1 MKQPSPRQRDALALV
16 ADGKFY
22 PDLVKEDDG
31 WHARWRALGADNEWV
46 DEYVRGPSVTVLS
59 EDAEDQRYETLHDA
73 WAMALRSRTGLV
85 RWDDAE
91 CAAFAAE
98 LAEWHGGGSED
109 VEARRALC
117 FSFHAANDSGDEAF
131 TLSCPRPKG
140 RTQYRALG
148 QAVSVWGALRGLRS
162 AGKDGRDACPQA
174 SAGVSEVSAPCGG
187 LRPMGKQTRRAKR
200 APSRPCLVARLSK
213 AEAEDFIRRGARE
226 LADAG
231 YSVSGVDLAATVAA
245 AAEIDGGAADVSRDD
260 EKRSVRLKIKVA
272 GEEVSAEEIRF
283 LLEQNSTLVFFRDR
297 WIEVDRGI
305 LREALRALEK
315 SEKTKANPLSFA
327 LGIGAIGRMEVEEV
341 LADGGILGL
350 LNRLRQSHDG
360 AANVTRGGVT
370 VEISGFE
377 GTLRDYQSRG
387 VDWISFLTDN
397 GFGALLADDMG
408 LGKTIQ
414 TIAWILRGQGSGVRG
429 QGSGVSSWSSELE
442 LESGGESLVGVRGQ
456 VGRVLVVAPLTLL
469 SNWRHEFAKFAP
481 SLRVYVHQGD
491 MRHVGSGFKKAAA
504 EADVVVTSY
513 ALIVRDHR
521 EFAEV
526 EWDGIVLDE
535 AQAIKNPDTHAARAI
550 RALGVRR
557 RLALTGTPIENG
569 VADIWSL
576 EEFLNPGLLGDRKSF
591 ADRFVKPLATDPC
604 SAQGKKLRRALEPFV
619 LRRLKSDPA
628 VAGELGEKREIRE
641 YCALAPAER
650 AEYERALA
658 DYRAGERRQGDIFAL
673 LTRLKL
679 ACDGFDGE
687 AVSGGKVDRLVEL
700 VETIFENGESVLIF
714 SQYAKVGE
722 ALRKL
727 LEGRFAQP
735 VAFLHGGLSAAQ
747 REEQIALFDGTAG
760 PAAFVLSLRAGG
772 FGLNLTKATHVI
784 HFDRWWNP
792 AVEGQATDRAHRIGQ
807 EKTVFVHVFV
817 TEGTV
822 EERVEE
828 ILERKES
835 LAGLLKDGEKLWN
848 AIGLA
853 DA

>member
-1 MKQPSPRQRDALALV
+1 MKLPSPRQREALLLV

-98 LAEWHGGGSED
+98 LAEWHGGGRED

-117 FSFHAANDSGDEAF
+117 FSFNAANDPGEGAF
-131 TLSCPRPKG
+131 SLSCPRPKG
-140 RTQYRALG
+140 RAQYRALG

-162 AGKDGRDACPQA
+162 AGA
-174 SAGVSEVSAPCGG
+174 SLE
-187 LRPMGKQTRRAKR
+187 
-200 APSRPCLVARLSK
+200 ARLSK
-213 AEAEDFIRRGARE
+213 GEAEDFIRRGARE

-231 YSVSGVDLAATVAA
+231 YSVAGVDLAAAVAA
-245 AAEIDGGAADVSRDD
+245 AAEIDGSAADVTRGD
-260 EKRSVRLKIKVA
+260 KKGVRLKIKVA

-315 SEKTKANPLSFA
+315 ADKTKANPLSFA
-327 LGIGAIGRMEVEEV
+327 LGIGAVGRMEVGEV

-360 AANVTRGGVT
+360 AANVTRGGVAA
-370 VEISGFE
+370 EIPGFE
-377 GTLRDYQSRG
+377 GSLRDYQARG
-387 VDWISFLTDN
+387 VEWISFLTDN

-414 TIAWILRGQGSGVRG
+414 TIAWILRALAAKATGAAQP
-429 QGSGVSSWSSELE
+429 
-442 LESGGESLVGVRGQ
+442 
-456 VGRVLVVAPLTLL
+456 VLVVAPLTLL

-504 EADVVVTSY
+504 DADVVVTSY

-526 EWDGIVLDE
+526 EWGGIVIDE

-557 RLALTGTPIENG
+557 RLALTGTPIENS

-591 ADRFVKPLATDPC
+591 ADRFVKPLATDPS

-628 VAGELGEKREIRE
+628 VAGELGEKREVRE

-650 AEYERALA
+650 AEYESALA

-687 AVSGGKVDRLVEL
+687 TVSGGKADRLVEL

-722 ALRKL
+722 ALKKM
-727 LEGRFAQP
+727 LERRFAQP
-735 VAFLHGGLSAAQ
+735 IAFLHGGLSAAQ
-747 REEQIALFDGTAG
+747 REEQIALFGGTAG

-784 HFDRWWNP
+784 HYDRWWNP

-828 ILERKES
+828 ILDRKES
-835 LAGLLKDGEKLWN
+835 LAGLLKDGEKLWS

>member
-1 MKQPSPRQRDALALV
+1 MKQPSPRQRDALVLV

-117 FSFHAANDSGDEAF
+117 FSFHAASDSGENAF

-140 RTQYRALG
+140 RAQYRALG
-148 QAVSVWGALRGLRS
+148 QAVCVWGALRGLRS
-162 AGKDGRDACPQA
+162 AGDGRDACPHA
-174 SAGVSEVSAPCGG
+174 SAGVSER
-187 LRPMGKQTRRAKR
+187 RPYQ
-200 APSRPCLVARLSK
+200 LVARLSK
-213 AEAEDFIRRGARE
+213 GEAEDFIRRGARE

-245 AAEIDGGAADVSRDD
+245 VAEIDGDAADVSRDD
-260 EKRSVRLKIKVA
+260 EKKSVRLKIKVA

-315 SEKTKANPLSFA
+315 SEKTKSNPLSFA
-327 LGIGAIGRMEVEEV
+327 LGIGAVGRMEVEEV

-360 AANVTRGGVT
+360 AANVTRGGVA
-370 VEISGFE
+370 VEIPGFE

-414 TIAWILRGQGSGVRG
+414 TIAWMLGERIPRAKRVAEGDALAGVGTGNGERGPF
-429 QGSGVSSWSSELE
+429 
-442 LESGGESLVGVRGQ
+442 
-456 VGRVLVVAPLTLL
+456 LVVAPLTLL

-687 AVSGGKVDRLVEL
+687 AVAGGKVDRLVEL

-722 ALRKL
+722 ALKKM
-727 LEGRFAQP
+727 LERRFSQP
-735 VAFLHGGLSAAQ
+735 IAFLHGGLSAAQ

-848 AIGLA
+848 AIGLDNA
-853 DA
+853 

>member
-1 MKQPSPRQRDALALV
+1 MKQPSPRQREALVLV

-117 FSFHAANDSGDEAF
+117 FGFHAASDSSENAF

-140 RTQYRALG
+140 RAQYRALG

-162 AGKDGRDACPQA
+162 AGA
-174 SAGVSEVSAPCGG
+174 SLE
-187 LRPMGKQTRRAKR
+187 
-200 APSRPCLVARLSK
+200 ARLSK
-213 AEAEDFIRRGARE
+213 GEAEDFIRRGARE

-245 AAEIDGGAADVSRDD
+245 VAEIDGDAADAPRDD
-260 EKRSVRLKIKVA
+260 EKKSVRLKIKVA

-315 SEKTKANPLSFA
+315 SEKTKSNPLSFA
-327 LGIGAIGRMEVEEV
+327 LGIGAVGRMEVEEV

-360 AANVTRGGVT
+360 AANVTRGGVAT
-370 VEISGFE
+370 EIPGFE
-377 GTLRDYQSRG
+377 GALRDYQSSG

-414 TIAWILRGQGSGVRG
+414 TIAWMLGERIPRAKRVAEGDALAGVGTGNGERGPF
-429 QGSGVSSWSSELE
+429 
-442 LESGGESLVGVRGQ
+442 
-456 VGRVLVVAPLTLL
+456 LVVAPLTLL

-504 EADVVVTSY
+504 ESDVVVTSY

-604 SAQGKKLRRALEPFV
+604 STQGKKLRRALEPFV

-687 AVSGGKVDRLVEL
+687 AVAGGKVDRLVEL
-700 VETIFENGESVLIF
+700 VEAIFENGESVLIF

-722 ALRKL
+722 ALKKM
-727 LEGRFAQP
+727 LERRFAQP
-735 VAFLHGGLSAAQ
+735 IAFLHGGLSAAQ

-848 AIGLA
+848 AIGLDNA
-853 DA
+853 

>member
-117 FSFHAANDSGDEAF
+117 FSFHAASDSGDEAF
-131 TLSCPRPKG
+131 SLSCPRPKG
-140 RTQYRALG
+140 RAQYRALG

-162 AGKDGRDACPQA
+162 DGA
-174 SAGVSEVSAPCGG
+174 SLE
-187 LRPMGKQTRRAKR
+187 
-200 APSRPCLVARLSK
+200 ARLSK
-213 AEAEDFIRRGARE
+213 GEAEDFIRRGARE

-231 YSVSGVDLAATVAA
+231 YSVSGVDLAAAVAV
-245 AAEIDGGAADVSRDD
+245 AAEIDGSAADVTRGD
-260 EKRSVRLKIKVA
+260 KKGVRLKIKVA

-327 LGIGAIGRMEVEEV
+327 LGIGAVGRMEVEEV

-360 AANVTRGGVT
+360 AANATRGGVAAD
-370 VEISGFE
+370 IPGFE
-377 GTLRDYQSRG
+377 GSLRDYQARG
-387 VDWISFLTDN
+387 VEWISFLTDN

-414 TIAWILRGQGSGVRG
+414 TIAWILRAFAAKATGAAQP
-429 QGSGVSSWSSELE
+429 
-442 LESGGESLVGVRGQ
+442 
-456 VGRVLVVAPLTLL
+456 VLVVAPLTLL

-481 SLRVYVHQGD
+481 YLRVYVHQGD
-491 MRHVGSGFKKAAA
+491 MRHVGSGFKKAAV

-513 ALIVRDHR
+513 ALIVRDHH

-569 VADIWSL
+569 VEDIWSL

-628 VAGELGEKREIRE
+628 VAGELGEKREVRE

-650 AEYERALA
+650 AEYEGALA
-658 DYRAGERRQGDIFAL
+658 DYRAGARRQGDIFAL

-687 AVSGGKVDRLVEL
+687 TVSGGKADRLVEL
-700 VETIFENGESVLIF
+700 VETIFENGESVLVF
-714 SQYAKVGE
+714 TQYAKVGE

-747 REEQIALFDGTAG
+747 REEQIALFGGTAG

-784 HFDRWWNP
+784 HYDRWWNP

-828 ILERKES
+828 ILDRKES
-835 LAGLLKDGEKLWN
+835 LAGLLKDGEKLWS

>member
-1 MKQPSPRQRDALALV
+1 MKQPSPRQREALVLV

-117 FSFHAANDSGDEAF
+117 FSFHAASDSGEGAF
-131 TLSCPRPKG
+131 SLSCPLPKG
-140 RTQYRALG
+140 RAQYRALG
-148 QAVSVWGALRGLRS
+148 QAVCVWGALRGLRS

-174 SAGVSEVSAPCGG
+174 SAGVSE
-187 LRPMGKQTRRAKR
+187 
-200 APSRPCLVARLSK
+200 SRPYLVARLSK

-226 LADAG
+226 LKGAG
-231 YSVSGVDLAATVAA
+231 YSVEGVDLTVSVAA
-245 AAEIDGGAADVSRDD
+245 AAEIEDGAADAPREV
-260 EKRSVRLKIKVA
+260 VRLKIKVD
-272 GEEVSAEEIRF
+272 GEEVGAEEIRF
-283 LLEQNSTLVFFRDR
+283 LLEQNSTLVFFRNR

-315 SEKTKANPLSFA
+315 AGKVKSSPLAFA
-327 LGIGAIGRMEVEEV
+327 LGIGAVGRMEIEDVQT
-341 LADGGILGL
+341 AGGVGALV
-350 LNRLRQSHDG
+350 NRLRQARVAAADASREGG
-360 AANVTRGGVT
+360 ASA
-370 VEISGFE
+370 IPGFA
-377 GTLRDYQSRG
+377 GSLRDYQARG
-387 VDWISFLTDN
+387 VEWMTFLADN

-414 TIAWILRGQGSGVRG
+414 TIAWILRSFAVQAPVRDAHAG
-429 QGSGVSSWSSELE
+429 TSAEGAQAPSTIPP
-442 LESGGESLVGVRGQ
+442 
-456 VGRVLVVAPLTLL
+456 VLVVAPLTLL

-491 MRHVGSGFKKAAA
+491 MRHVGSGFKRAAS

-513 ALIVRDHR
+513 ALVVRDHG

-526 EWDGIVLDE
+526 EWSGVVLDE
-535 AQAIKNPDTHAARAI
+535 AQAIKNPDTHAARAL
-550 RALGVRR
+550 RALGAPRR
-557 RLALTGTPIENG
+557 IALTGTPIENS
-569 VADIWSL
+569 VADVWSL

-591 ADRFVKPLATDPC
+591 EDRFVKPLALDPR
-604 SAQGKKLRRALEPFV
+604 SVQGKKLRRALEPFV

-687 AVSGGKVDRLVEL
+687 TVSGGKADRLVEL

-722 ALRKL
+722 ALKKV
-727 LEGRFAQP
+727 LERRFTQP
-735 VAFLHGGLSAAQ
+735 IAFLHGGLTAAQ

-835 LAGLLKDGEKLWN
+835 LAGLLKDGEQFWRTV
-848 AIGLA
+848 GLA

>member
-1 MKQPSPRQRDALALV
+1 MKLPSPRQREALLLV

-22 PDLVKEDDG
+22 PDFVKEDDG

-85 RWDDAE
+85 CWDDAE

-98 LAEWHGGGSED
+98 LAEWHGGGRED

-117 FSFHAANDSGDEAF
+117 FSFNAANDPGEGAF
-131 TLSCPRPKG
+131 ALSCPRPKG
-140 RTQYRALG
+140 RAQYRALG

-162 AGKDGRDACPQA
+162 AGA
-174 SAGVSEVSAPCGG
+174 SLE
-187 LRPMGKQTRRAKR
+187 
-200 APSRPCLVARLSK
+200 ARLSK

-231 YSVSGVDLAATVAA
+231 YSVAGVDLAAAVAA
-245 AAEIDGGAADVSRDD
+245 AAEIDGSAADVTRGD
-260 EKRSVRLKIKVA
+260 KKGVRLKIKVA

-315 SEKTKANPLSFA
+315 ADKTKANPLSFA
-327 LGIGAIGRMEVEEV
+327 LGIGAVGRMEVGEV

-360 AANVTRGGVT
+360 AANVTRGGVAA
-370 VEISGFE
+370 EIPGFE
-377 GTLRDYQSRG
+377 GSLRDYQARG
-387 VDWISFLTDN
+387 VEWISFLTDN

-414 TIAWILRGQGSGVRG
+414 TIAWILRALAAKATGAAQP
-429 QGSGVSSWSSELE
+429 
-442 LESGGESLVGVRGQ
+442 
-456 VGRVLVVAPLTLL
+456 VLVVAPLTLL

-526 EWDGIVLDE
+526 EWGGIVIDE

-557 RLALTGTPIENG
+557 RLALTGTPIENS

-591 ADRFVKPLATDPC
+591 ADRFVKPLATDPS

-628 VAGELGEKREIRE
+628 VAGELGEKREVRE

-650 AEYERALA
+650 AEYEGALA

-687 AVSGGKVDRLVEL
+687 TVSGGKADRLVEL
-700 VETIFENGESVLIF
+700 VETIFENGESVLVF
-714 SQYAKVGE
+714 TQYAKVGE

-727 LEGRFAQP
+727 LERRFAQP
-735 VAFLHGGLSAAQ
+735 IAFLHGGLSAAQ
-747 REEQIALFDGTAG
+747 REEQIALFGGTAG

-784 HFDRWWNP
+784 HYDRWWNP

-828 ILERKES
+828 ILDRKES
-835 LAGLLKDGEKLWN
+835 LAGLLKDGEKLWS

>member
-91 CAAFAAE
+91 CAAFAVE
-98 LAEWHGGGSED
+98 LAEWHGGGRED

-117 FSFHAANDSGDEAF
+117 FSFNAANDSGEGAF
-131 TLSCPRPKG
+131 ALSCPRPKG
-140 RTQYRALG
+140 RAQYRALG
-148 QAVSVWGALRGLRS
+148 QAVCVWGALRGLRS
-162 AGKDGRDACPQA
+162 DGGKI
-174 SAGVSEVSAPCGG
+174 
-187 LRPMGKQTRRAKR
+187 
-200 APSRPCLVARLSK
+200 VARLSK
-213 AEAEDFIRRGARE
+213 GEAEDFVRRGARE

-231 YSVSGVDLAATVAA
+231 YSVAGVDLAATVAA
-245 AAEIDGGAADVSRDD
+245 AAEIDGSAADVTRGDD
-260 EKRSVRLKIKVA
+260 KKSVRLKIKVA

-315 SEKTKANPLSFA
+315 AGKTKANPLSFA
-327 LGIGAIGRMEVEEV
+327 LGIGAVGRMEVGEV
-341 LADGGILGL
+341 LAGGGILGL

-360 AANVTRGGVT
+360 AANVTRGGVAA
-370 VEISGFE
+370 EIPGFK
-377 GTLRDYQSRG
+377 GSLRDYQARG
-387 VDWISFLTDN
+387 VEWISFLTDN

-414 TIAWILRGQGSGVRG
+414 TIAWILRAFAAKAAGAAQP
-429 QGSGVSSWSSELE
+429 
-442 LESGGESLVGVRGQ
+442 
-456 VGRVLVVAPLTLL
+456 VLVVAPLTLL

-513 ALIVRDHR
+513 ALIVRDHH

-526 EWDGIVLDE
+526 EWGGIVIDE

-557 RLALTGTPIENG
+557 RLALTGTPIENS

-591 ADRFVKPLATDPC
+591 ADRFVKPLATDPS
-604 SAQGKKLRRALEPFV
+604 SAQGKKLRRALETFV

-628 VAGELGEKREIRE
+628 VAGELGEKREVRE

-650 AEYERALA
+650 AEYEGALA

-687 AVSGGKVDRLVEL
+687 TVSGGKVDRLVEL

-722 ALRKL
+722 ALKKM
-727 LEGRFAQP
+727 LERRFAQP
-735 VAFLHGGLSAAQ
+735 IAFLHGGLTAAQ

>member
-31 WHARWRALGADNEWV
+31 WHARWRALGADNERV

-59 EDAEDQRYETLHDA
+59 EDAEDQRHETLHDA

-117 FSFHAANDSGDEAF
+117 FSFHAASDSSENAF
-131 TLSCPRPKG
+131 TLSCPPPKG
-140 RTQYRALG
+140 RAQYRALG
-148 QAVSVWGALRGLRS
+148 QAVCVWGGLRGLRS
-162 AGKDGRDACPQA
+162 DGA
-174 SAGVSEVSAPCGG
+174 SLSA
-187 LRPMGKQTRRAKR
+187 T
-200 APSRPCLVARLSK
+200 LSK
-213 AEAEDFIRRGARE
+213 GEAEDFIRRGARE

-231 YSVSGVDLAATVAA
+231 YSVSGVDFTATVAA

-260 EKRSVRLKIKVA
+260 EKKSVRLKIKVA

-315 SEKTKANPLSFA
+315 SEKTKSNPLSFA
-327 LGIGAIGRMEVEEV
+327 LGIGAVGRMEVEEV

-360 AANVTRGGVT
+360 AANVTRGGAA
-370 VEISGFE
+370 VEIPGFD
-377 GTLRDYQSRG
+377 GTLRDYQLRG
-387 VDWISFLTDN
+387 VEWISFLTGN

-414 TIAWILRGQGSGVRG
+414 TIAWILRGKGSGVRS
-429 QGSGVSSWSSELE
+429 QGSV
-442 LESGGESLVGVRGQ
+442 VRGQ
-456 VGRVLVVAPLTLL
+456 VGRALVVAPLTLL

-722 ALRKL
+722 ALKKM
-727 LEGRFAQP
+727 LERRFAQP
-735 VAFLHGGLSAAQ
+735 IAFLHGGLSAAQ

-848 AIGLA
+848 AIGLDNA
-853 DA
+853 

>member
-1 MKQPSPRQRDALALV
+1 MKQPSPRQREALVLV

-98 LAEWHGGGSED
+98 LAEWHGGGMED

-117 FSFHAANDSGDEAF
+117 FSFNAANDPGEGAF
-131 TLSCPRPKG
+131 SLSCPRPKG
-140 RTQYRALG
+140 RAQYRALG

-162 AGKDGRDACPQA
+162 AGA
-174 SAGVSEVSAPCGG
+174 SLE
-187 LRPMGKQTRRAKR
+187 
-200 APSRPCLVARLSK
+200 ARLSK
-213 AEAEDFIRRGARE
+213 GEAEDFIRRGARE

-231 YSVSGVDLAATVAA
+231 YSVSGVDLAAAVAA
-245 AAEIDGGAADVSRDD
+245 AAEIDGSAADVTRGD
-260 EKRSVRLKIKVA
+260 KKGVRLKIKVA

-315 SEKTKANPLSFA
+315 ADKTKANPLSFA
-327 LGIGAIGRMEVEEV
+327 LGIGAVGRMEVGEV

-360 AANVTRGGVT
+360 AANVTRGGVAA
-370 VEISGFE
+370 EIPGFE
-377 GTLRDYQSRG
+377 GSLRDYQARG
-387 VDWISFLTDN
+387 VEWISFLTDN

-414 TIAWILRGQGSGVRG
+414 TIAWILRALAAKATGAAQP
-429 QGSGVSSWSSELE
+429 
-442 LESGGESLVGVRGQ
+442 
-456 VGRVLVVAPLTLL
+456 VLVVAPLTLL

-526 EWDGIVLDE
+526 EWGGIVIDE

-557 RLALTGTPIENG
+557 RLALTGTPIENS

-658 DYRAGERRQGDIFAL
+658 DYRVGERRQGDIFAL

-687 AVSGGKVDRLVEL
+687 SVAGGKADRLIEL
-700 VETIFENGESVLIF
+700 VETIFENGESVLVF
-714 SQYAKVGE
+714 TQYAKVGE

-784 HFDRWWNP
+784 HYDRWWNP

-848 AIGLA
+848 AIGLDNA
-853 DA
+853 

>member
-117 FSFHAANDSGDEAF
+117 FSFHAASDSGENAF

-140 RTQYRALG
+140 RAQYRALG
-148 QAVSVWGALRGLRS
+148 QAVCVWGGLRGLRS
-162 AGKDGRDACPQA
+162 DGA
-174 SAGVSEVSAPCGG
+174 SLSA
-187 LRPMGKQTRRAKR
+187 A
-200 APSRPCLVARLSK
+200 LSK
-213 AEAEDFIRRGARE
+213 GEAEDFIRRGARE

-245 AAEIDGGAADVSRDD
+245 VAEIDGDAADVSRDD
-260 EKRSVRLKIKVA
+260 EEKSVRLKIKVA

-315 SEKTKANPLSFA
+315 SEKTKSNPLSFA
-327 LGIGAIGRMEVEEV
+327 LGIGAVGRMEVEEV

-360 AANVTRGGVT
+360 AANVTRGGAA
-370 VEISGFE
+370 VEIPGFE

-414 TIAWILRGQGSGVRG
+414 TIAWILRALAAKATGAAQP
-429 QGSGVSSWSSELE
+429 
-442 LESGGESLVGVRGQ
+442 
-456 VGRVLVVAPLTLL
+456 VLVVAPLTLL

-628 VAGELGEKREIRE
+628 VAGGLGEKREIRE

-687 AVSGGKVDRLVEL
+687 AVAGGKVDRLVEL

-722 ALRKL
+722 ALKKM
-727 LEGRFAQP
+727 LERCFTQP
-735 VAFLHGGLSAAQ
+735 IAFLHGGLTAAQ

-772 FGLNLTKATHVI
+772 LGLNLTKATHVI

-828 ILERKES
+828 ILDRKES

>member
-1 MKQPSPRQRDALALV
+1 MKQPSPRQREALLLV

-22 PDLVKEDDG
+22 PDFVKEDDG

-98 LAEWHGGGSED
+98 LAEWHGGGRED

-117 FSFHAANDSGDEAF
+117 FSFNAANDPGEGAF
-131 TLSCPRPKG
+131 ALSCPRPKG
-140 RTQYRALG
+140 RAQYRALG

-162 AGKDGRDACPQA
+162 AGA
-174 SAGVSEVSAPCGG
+174 SLE
-187 LRPMGKQTRRAKR
+187 
-200 APSRPCLVARLSK
+200 ARLSK
-213 AEAEDFIRRGARE
+213 AEAEDFVRRGARE

-231 YSVSGVDLAATVAA
+231 YSVSGVDLAAAVAA
-245 AAEIDGGAADVSRDD
+245 AAEIDGSAADVTRGD
-260 EKRSVRLKIKVA
+260 KKGVRLKIKVA

-315 SEKTKANPLSFA
+315 ADKTNANPLSFA
-327 LGIGAIGRMEVEEV
+327 LGIGAVGRMEVGEV

-360 AANVTRGGVT
+360 AANATRGGVAA
-370 VEISGFE
+370 EIPGFE
-377 GTLRDYQSRG
+377 GSLRDYQVRG
-387 VDWISFLTDN
+387 VEWISFLTDN

-414 TIAWILRGQGSGVRG
+414 TIAWILRALAAKAAGAAQP
-429 QGSGVSSWSSELE
+429 
-442 LESGGESLVGVRGQ
+442 
-456 VGRVLVVAPLTLL
+456 VLVVAPLTLL

-526 EWDGIVLDE
+526 EWGGIVIDE

-557 RLALTGTPIENG
+557 RLALTGTPIENS

-591 ADRFVKPLATDPC
+591 ADRFVKPLATDPS

-628 VAGELGEKREIRE
+628 VAGELGEKREVRE

-650 AEYERALA
+650 AEYEGALA

-687 AVSGGKVDRLVEL
+687 TVSGGKADRLVEL
-700 VETIFENGESVLIF
+700 VETIFENGESVLVF
-714 SQYAKVGE
+714 TQYAKVGE

-735 VAFLHGGLSAAQ
+735 IAFLHGGLSAAQ
-747 REEQIALFDGTAG
+747 REEQIALFGGTAG

-784 HFDRWWNP
+784 HYDRWWNP

-828 ILERKES
+828 ILDRKES

>member
-1 MKQPSPRQRDALALV
+1 MKQPSPRQREALVLV

-98 LAEWHGGGSED
+98 LAEWHGGGRED

-117 FSFHAANDSGDEAF
+117 FSFNAANDPGEGAF
-131 TLSCPRPKG
+131 SLSCPRPKG
-140 RTQYRALG
+140 RAQYRALG

-162 AGKDGRDACPQA
+162 AGA
-174 SAGVSEVSAPCGG
+174 SLE
-187 LRPMGKQTRRAKR
+187 
-200 APSRPCLVARLSK
+200 ARLSK
-213 AEAEDFIRRGARE
+213 GEAEDFIRRGARE

-231 YSVSGVDLAATVAA
+231 YSVAGVDLAAAVAA
-245 AAEIDGGAADVSRDD
+245 AAEIDGSAADVTRGD
-260 EKRSVRLKIKVA
+260 KKGVRLKIKVA

-315 SEKTKANPLSFA
+315 ADKTKANPLSFA
-327 LGIGAIGRMEVEEV
+327 LGIGAVGRMEVGEV

-350 LNRLRQSHDG
+350 LNRLHQAHDG
-360 AANVTRGGVT
+360 AANATRGGVAA
-370 VEISGFE
+370 EIPGFE
-377 GTLRDYQSRG
+377 GALRDYQARG
-387 VDWISFLTDN
+387 VEWISFLTDN

-414 TIAWILRGQGSGVRG
+414 TIAWILRALAAKATGAAQP
-429 QGSGVSSWSSELE
+429 
-442 LESGGESLVGVRGQ
+442 
-456 VGRVLVVAPLTLL
+456 VLVVAPLTLL

-526 EWDGIVLDE
+526 EWGGIVIDE

-557 RLALTGTPIENG
+557 RLALTGTPIENS

-591 ADRFVKPLATDPC
+591 ADRFVKPLATDPS

-628 VAGELGEKREIRE
+628 VAGELGEKREVRE

-650 AEYERALA
+650 AEYEGALA

-687 AVSGGKVDRLVEL
+687 TVSGGKADRLVEL

-722 ALRKL
+722 ALKKM
-727 LEGRFAQP
+727 LERRFAQP
-735 VAFLHGGLSAAQ
+735 IAFLHGGLSAAQ
-747 REEQIALFDGTAG
+747 REEQIALFGGTAG

-784 HFDRWWNP
+784 HYDRWWNP

-828 ILERKES
+828 ILDRKES
-835 LAGLLKDGEKLWN
+835 LAGLLKDGEKLWS

>member
-1 MKQPSPRQRDALALV
+1 MKLPSPRQREALLLV

-117 FSFHAANDSGDEAF
+117 FSFNAANDPGEGAF
-131 TLSCPRPKG
+131 SLSCHRPKG
-140 RTQYRALG
+140 RAQYRALG

-162 AGKDGRDACPQA
+162 AGDGRDACPHA
-174 SAGVSEVSAPCGG
+174 SAGVSER
-187 LRPMGKQTRRAKR
+187 RPYQ
-200 APSRPCLVARLSK
+200 LVARLSK
-213 AEAEDFIRRGARE
+213 GEAEDFIRRGARE

-245 AAEIDGGAADVSRDD
+245 VAEIDGDAADAPRDD
-260 EKRSVRLKIKVA
+260 EKKSVRLKIKVA

-315 SEKTKANPLSFA
+315 SEKTKSNPLSFA
-327 LGIGAIGRMEVEEV
+327 LGIGAVGRMEVEEV

-360 AANVTRGGVT
+360 AANVTRGGVA
-370 VEISGFE
+370 VEIPGFE
-377 GTLRDYQSRG
+377 GALRDYQSRG

-414 TIAWILRGQGSGVRG
+414 TIAWMLGERGTGNGERG
-429 QGSGVSSWSSELE
+429 PF
-442 LESGGESLVGVRGQ
+442 
-456 VGRVLVVAPLTLL
+456 LVVAPLTLL

-658 DYRAGERRQGDIFAL
+658 DYRVGERRQGDIFAL

-687 AVSGGKVDRLVEL
+687 AVAGGKVDRLVEL

-722 ALRKL
+722 ALKKM
-727 LEGRFAQP
+727 LERRFAQP
-735 VAFLHGGLSAAQ
+735 IAFLHGGLSAAQ

-807 EKTVFVHVFV
+807 ERTVFVHVFV

-848 AIGLA
+848 AIGLDNA
-853 DA
+853 

>member
-1 MKQPSPRQRDALALV
+1 MKQPSPRQREALVLV

-117 FSFHAANDSGDEAF
+117 FSFHAASDSGENAF

-140 RTQYRALG
+140 RAQYRALG
-148 QAVSVWGALRGLRS
+148 QAVCVWGALRGLRS
-162 AGKDGRDACPQA
+162 AGDGRDACPHA
-174 SAGVSEVSAPCGG
+174 SAGVSER
-187 LRPMGKQTRRAKR
+187 RPYQ
-200 APSRPCLVARLSK
+200 LVARLSK
-213 AEAEDFIRRGARE
+213 GEAEDFIRRGARE

-245 AAEIDGGAADVSRDD
+245 VAEIDGDAADVSRDD
-260 EKRSVRLKIKVA
+260 EKKSVRLKIKVA

-315 SEKTKANPLSFA
+315 SEKTKSNPLSFA
-327 LGIGAIGRMEVEEV
+327 LGIGAVGRMEVEEV

-360 AANVTRGGVT
+360 AANVTRGGVA
-370 VEISGFE
+370 VEIPGFE

-414 TIAWILRGQGSGVRG
+414 TIAWMLGERIPRAKRVAEGDALAGVGTGNGERGPF
-429 QGSGVSSWSSELE
+429 
-442 LESGGESLVGVRGQ
+442 
-456 VGRVLVVAPLTLL
+456 LVVAPLTLL

-687 AVSGGKVDRLVEL
+687 AVAGGKVDRLVEL

-722 ALRKL
+722 ALKKM
-727 LEGRFAQP
+727 LERRFSQP
-735 VAFLHGGLSAAQ
+735 IAFLHGGLSAAQ

-848 AIGLA
+848 AIGLDNA
-853 DA
+853 

>member
-1 MKQPSPRQRDALALV
+1 MKLPSPRQREALLLV

-98 LAEWHGGGSED
+98 LAEWHGGGRED

-117 FSFHAANDSGDEAF
+117 FSFNAANDPGEGAF
-131 TLSCPRPKG
+131 ALSCPRPKG
-140 RTQYRALG
+140 RAQYRALG

-162 AGKDGRDACPQA
+162 DGDGRDACPHA

-200 APSRPCLVARLSK
+200 APRRLYQLVARLSK
-213 AEAEDFIRRGARE
+213 GEAEDFVRRGARE

-231 YSVSGVDLAATVAA
+231 YSVAGVDLAAAVAA
-245 AAEIDGGAADVSRDD
+245 AAEIDGSAADVTRGDD
-260 EKRSVRLKIKVA
+260 KKSVRLKIKVA

-315 SEKTKANPLSFA
+315 ADKTKANPLSFA
-327 LGIGAIGRMEVEEV
+327 LGIGAVGRMEVGEV
-341 LADGGILGL
+341 LAGGGILGL

-360 AANVTRGGVT
+360 AANVTRGGVAA
-370 VEISGFE
+370 EIPGFE
-377 GTLRDYQSRG
+377 GALRDYQARG
-387 VDWISFLTDN
+387 VEWISFLTDN

-414 TIAWILRGQGSGVRG
+414 TIAWILRALAAKAAGAAQP
-429 QGSGVSSWSSELE
+429 
-442 LESGGESLVGVRGQ
+442 
-456 VGRVLVVAPLTLL
+456 VLVVAPLTLL

-526 EWDGIVLDE
+526 EWGGIVIDE

-557 RLALTGTPIENG
+557 RLALTGTPIENS

-591 ADRFVKPLATDPC
+591 ADRFVKPLATDPS

-628 VAGELGEKREIRE
+628 VAGELGEKREVRE

-650 AEYERALA
+650 AEYEGALA

-687 AVSGGKVDRLVEL
+687 TVSGGKADRLVEL
-700 VETIFENGESVLIF
+700 VETIFENGESVIVF
-714 SQYAKVGE
+714 TQYAKVGE
-722 ALRKL
+722 ALKKR
-727 LEGRFAQP
+727 LERRFAQP
-735 VAFLHGGLSAAQ
+735 IAFLHGGLSAAQ
-747 REEQIALFDGTAG
+747 REEQIALFGGTAG

-784 HFDRWWNP
+784 HYDRWWNP

-828 ILERKES
+828 ILDRKES
-835 LAGLLKDGEKLWN
+835 LAGLLKDGEKLWS

>member
-1 MKQPSPRQRDALALV
+1 M
-16 ADGKFY
+16 
-22 PDLVKEDDG
+22 
-31 WHARWRALGADNEWV
+31 
-46 DEYVRGPSVTVLS
+46 
-59 EDAEDQRYETLHDA
+59 
-73 WAMALRSRTGLV
+73 RS
-85 RWDDAE
+85 D
-91 CAAFAAE
+91 
-98 LAEWHGGGSED
+98 
-109 VEARRALC
+109 
-117 FSFHAANDSGDEAF
+117 
-131 TLSCPRPKG
+131 
-140 RTQYRALG
+140 
-148 QAVSVWGALRGLRS
+148 
-162 AGKDGRDACPQA
+162 
-174 SAGVSEVSAPCGG
+174 GVSLS
-187 LRPMGKQTRRAKR
+187 
-200 APSRPCLVARLSK
+200 VALSK
-213 AEAEDFIRRGARE
+213 GEAEDFIRRGARE

-245 AAEIDGGAADVSRDD
+245 VAEIDGDAADVPRDD
-260 EKRSVRLKIKVA
+260 EKKSVRLKIKVA
-272 GEEVSAEEIRF
+272 GEEVSEEEIRF

-315 SEKTKANPLSFA
+315 ADKTKANPLSFA
-327 LGIGAIGRMEVEEV
+327 LGIGAVGRMEVGEV

-360 AANVTRGGVT
+360 AANATRGGVA
-370 VEISGFE
+370 VEIPGFE
-377 GTLRDYQSRG
+377 GALRDYQSRG

-414 TIAWILRGQGSGVRG
+414 TIAWILRGKG
-429 QGSGVSSWSSELE
+429 
-442 LESGGESLVGVRGQ
+442 
-456 VGRVLVVAPLTLL
+456 GRVLVVAPLTLL

-687 AVSGGKVDRLVEL
+687 AVAGGKVDRLVEL

-722 ALRKL
+722 ALKKM
-727 LEGRFAQP
+727 LERRFAQP
-735 VAFLHGGLSAAQ
+735 IAFLHGGLSAAQ

-848 AIGLA
+848 AIGLDNA
-853 DA
+853 

>member
-1 MKQPSPRQRDALALV
+1 MKQPSPRQRDALELV

-117 FSFHAANDSGDEAF
+117 FSFHAASDSGDEAF
-131 TLSCPRPKG
+131 TLTCPRPKG
-140 RTQYRALG
+140 RAQYRALG
-148 QAVSVWGALRGLRS
+148 QAVCVWGGLRS
-162 AGKDGRDACPQA
+162 LRSDGDGRDACPHA
-174 SAGVSEVSAPCGG
+174 SAGVSPR
-187 LRPMGKQTRRAKR
+187 RPYQ
-200 APSRPCLVARLSK
+200 LVARLSK
-213 AEAEDFIRRGARE
+213 GEAEDFIRRGARE

-245 AAEIDGGAADVSRDD
+245 VAEIDGGAADVPRDD
-260 EKRSVRLKIKVA
+260 EKKSVRLKIKVA

-315 SEKTKANPLSFA
+315 SEKTKSNPLSFA
-327 LGIGAIGRMEVEEV
+327 LGIGAVGRMEVEEV

-360 AANVTRGGVT
+360 AANVTRGGVAT
-370 VEISGFE
+370 EIPGFE

-414 TIAWILRGQGSGVRG
+414 TIAWILRAFATKAAGAAQP
-429 QGSGVSSWSSELE
+429 
-442 LESGGESLVGVRGQ
+442 
-456 VGRVLVVAPLTLL
+456 VLVVAPLTLL

-526 EWDGIVLDE
+526 EWGGIVIDE

-569 VADIWSL
+569 VADIWSI

-591 ADRFVKPLATDPC
+591 ADRFVKPLATDPS

-628 VAGELGEKREIRE
+628 VAGELGEKREVRE

-650 AEYERALA
+650 AEYEGALA

-687 AVSGGKVDRLVEL
+687 SVAGGKADRLIEL
-700 VETIFENGESVLIF
+700 VETIFENGESVLVF
-714 SQYAKVGE
+714 TQYAKVGE

-828 ILERKES
+828 ILDRKES
-835 LAGLLKDGEKLWN
+835 LAGLLKDGEKLWS

>member
-117 FSFHAANDSGDEAF
+117 FSFHAASDPGEGAF
-131 TLSCPRPKG
+131 SLSCPRPKG
-140 RTQYRALG
+140 RAQYRALG

-162 AGKDGRDACPQA
+162 AGA
-174 SAGVSEVSAPCGG
+174 SLE
-187 LRPMGKQTRRAKR
+187 
-200 APSRPCLVARLSK
+200 ARLSK
-213 AEAEDFIRRGARE
+213 AEAEDFVRRGARE

-245 AAEIDGGAADVSRDD
+245 AAEIDGSAADVTRGD
-260 EKRSVRLKIKVA
+260 KKGVRLKIKVA

-315 SEKTKANPLSFA
+315 ADKTKANPLSFA
-327 LGIGAIGRMEVEEV
+327 LGIGAVGRMEVGEV

-350 LNRLRQSHDG
+350 LNRFRQSHDG
-360 AANVTRGGVT
+360 AANATRGGVAA
-370 VEISGFE
+370 EIPGFE
-377 GTLRDYQSRG
+377 GALRDYQARG
-387 VDWISFLTDN
+387 VEWISFLTDN

-414 TIAWILRGQGSGVRG
+414 TIAWILRALAAKATGAAQP
-429 QGSGVSSWSSELE
+429 
-442 LESGGESLVGVRGQ
+442 
-456 VGRVLVVAPLTLL
+456 VLVVAPLTLL

-526 EWDGIVLDE
+526 EWGGIVIDE
-535 AQAIKNPDTHAARAI
+535 AQAIKNPDTHAVRAI

-557 RLALTGTPIENG
+557 RLALTGTPIENS

-658 DYRAGERRQGDIFAL
+658 DYRAGARRQGDIFAL

-687 AVSGGKVDRLVEL
+687 TVSGGKADRLVEL
-700 VETIFENGESVLIF
+700 VETIFENGESVLVF
-714 SQYAKVGE
+714 TQYAKVGE

-735 VAFLHGGLSAAQ
+735 IAFLHGGLSAAQ
-747 REEQIALFDGTAG
+747 REEQIALFGGTAG

-784 HFDRWWNP
+784 HYDRWWNP

-828 ILERKES
+828 ILDRKES
-835 LAGLLKDGEKLWN
+835 LAGLLKDGEKLWS

>member
-117 FSFHAANDSGDEAF
+117 FSFHAANDSGEDAF

-140 RTQYRALG
+140 RAQYRALG
-148 QAVSVWGALRGLRS
+148 QAVCVWGGLRGLRS
-162 AGKDGRDACPQA
+162 DGDGRDACPHA
-174 SAGVSEVSAPCGG
+174 SAGVSPVSAPCGG

-200 APSRPCLVARLSK
+200 APRRPYQLVARLSK
-213 AEAEDFIRRGARE
+213 GEAEDFIRRGARE

-245 AAEIDGGAADVSRDD
+245 VAEIDGDAADMSRDD
-260 EKRSVRLKIKVA
+260 EKKSVRLKIKVA

-327 LGIGAIGRMEVEEV
+327 LGIGAVGRMEVEEV

-360 AANVTRGGVT
+360 AANVTRGGAA
-370 VEISGFE
+370 VEIPGFE

-408 LGKTIQ
+408 LGKTI
-414 TIAWILRGQGSGVRG
+414 
-429 QGSGVSSWSSELE
+429 
-442 LESGGESLVGVRGQ
+442 
-456 VGRVLVVAPLTLL
+456 
-469 SNWRHEFAKFAP
+469 
-481 SLRVYVHQGD
+481 
-491 MRHVGSGFKKAAA
+491 
-504 EADVVVTSY
+504 
-513 ALIVRDHR
+513 
-521 EFAEV
+521 
-526 EWDGIVLDE
+526 
-535 AQAIKNPDTHAARAI
+535 
-550 RALGVRR
+550 
-557 RLALTGTPIENG
+557 
-569 VADIWSL
+569 
-576 EEFLNPGLLGDRKSF
+576 
-591 ADRFVKPLATDPC
+591 
-604 SAQGKKLRRALEPFV
+604 
-619 LRRLKSDPA
+619 
-628 VAGELGEKREIRE
+628 
-641 YCALAPAER
+641 
-650 AEYERALA
+650 
-658 DYRAGERRQGDIFAL
+658 
-673 LTRLKL
+673 
-679 ACDGFDGE
+679 
-687 AVSGGKVDRLVEL
+687 
-700 VETIFENGESVLIF
+700 
-714 SQYAKVGE
+714 
-722 ALRKL
+722 
-727 LEGRFAQP
+727 
-735 VAFLHGGLSAAQ
+735 
-747 REEQIALFDGTAG
+747 
-760 PAAFVLSLRAGG
+760 
-772 FGLNLTKATHVI
+772 
-784 HFDRWWNP
+784 
-792 AVEGQATDRAHRIGQ
+792 
-807 EKTVFVHVFV
+807 
-817 TEGTV
+817 
-822 EERVEE
+822 
-828 ILERKES
+828 
-835 LAGLLKDGEKLWN
+835 
-848 AIGLA
+848 
-853 DA
+853 

>member
-59 EDAEDQRYETLHDA
+59 EDAEDQRHETLHDA

-117 FSFHAANDSGDEAF
+117 FSFHAASDLSENAF
-131 TLSCPRPKG
+131 SLSCPRPKG
-140 RTQYRALG
+140 RAQYRALG
-148 QAVSVWGALRGLRS
+148 QAVCVWGGLRS
-162 AGKDGRDACPQA
+162 LRSEGA
-174 SAGVSEVSAPCGG
+174 SLSA
-187 LRPMGKQTRRAKR
+187 
-200 APSRPCLVARLSK
+200 VLSK
-213 AEAEDFIRRGARE
+213 GEAEDFIRRGARE

-245 AAEIDGGAADVSRDD
+245 AAEIDGGAADAPRDD
-260 EKRSVRLKIKVA
+260 EKKSVRLKIKVA

-327 LGIGAIGRMEVEEV
+327 LGIGAVGRMEVEEV

-360 AANVTRGGVT
+360 AANVTCGGAA
-370 VEISGFE
+370 VEIPMFQ

-387 VDWISFLTDN
+387 VEWISFLTDN

-414 TIAWILRGQGSGVRG
+414 TIAWILRSKGYGCFATWGLGFEGSPLTPLPPANNASVPLAANEQCGHTDHPY
-429 QGSGVSSWSSELE
+429 LI
-442 LESGGESLVGVRGQ
+442 
-456 VGRVLVVAPLTLL
+456 VAPLTLL

-526 EWDGIVLDE
+526 EWGGIVLDE
-535 AQAIKNPDTHAARAI
+535 AQAIKNPDTHVARAI

-687 AVSGGKVDRLVEL
+687 AVAGGKVDRLVEL

-722 ALRKL
+722 ALKKM
-727 LEGRFAQP
+727 LERRFSQP
-735 VAFLHGGLSAAQ
+735 IAFLHGGLSAAQ
-747 REEQIALFDGTAG
+747 REEQIALFGGTAG

-848 AIGLA
+848 AIDLDNA
-853 DA
+853 

>member
-1 MKQPSPRQRDALALV
+1 
-16 ADGKFY
+16 
-22 PDLVKEDDG
+22 
-31 WHARWRALGADNEWV
+31 
-46 DEYVRGPSVTVLS
+46 
-59 EDAEDQRYETLHDA
+59 
-73 WAMALRSRTGLV
+73 
-85 RWDDAE
+85 
-91 CAAFAAE
+91 
-98 LAEWHGGGSED
+98 
-109 VEARRALC
+109 
-117 FSFHAANDSGDEAF
+117 
-131 TLSCPRPKG
+131 
-140 RTQYRALG
+140 
-148 QAVSVWGALRGLRS
+148 
-162 AGKDGRDACPQA
+162 
-174 SAGVSEVSAPCGG
+174 
-187 LRPMGKQTRRAKR
+187 
-200 APSRPCLVARLSK
+200 
-213 AEAEDFIRRGARE
+213 
-226 LADAG
+226 
-231 YSVSGVDLAATVAA
+231 
-245 AAEIDGGAADVSRDD
+245 
-260 EKRSVRLKIKVA
+260 
-272 GEEVSAEEIRF
+272 
-283 LLEQNSTLVFFRDR
+283 
-297 WIEVDRGI
+297 

-315 SEKTKANPLSFA
+315 SEKTKSNPLSFA
-327 LGIGAIGRMEVEEV
+327 LGIGAVGRMEVEEV

-360 AANVTRGGVT
+360 AANVTRGGIA
-370 VEISGFE
+370 VEIPRFE
-377 GTLRDYQSRG
+377 GTLRDYQLRG
-387 VDWISFLTDN
+387 VEWISFLTDN

-414 TIAWILRGQGSGVRG
+414 TIAWILRSKG
-429 QGSGVSSWSSELE
+429 
-442 LESGGESLVGVRGQ
+442 
-456 VGRVLVVAPLTLL
+456 GRVLVVAPLTLL

-722 ALRKL
+722 ALKKM
-727 LEGRFAQP
+727 LERRFAQP
-735 VAFLHGGLSAAQ
+735 IAFLHGGLSAAQ

>member
-1 MKQPSPRQRDALALV
+1 MKQPSPRQREALVLV

-98 LAEWHGGGSED
+98 LAEWHGGGRED

-117 FSFHAANDSGDEAF
+117 FSFNAANDPGEGAF
-131 TLSCPRPKG
+131 SLSCPRPKG
-140 RTQYRALG
+140 RAQYRALG

-162 AGKDGRDACPQA
+162 AGA
-174 SAGVSEVSAPCGG
+174 S
-187 LRPMGKQTRRAKR
+187 
-200 APSRPCLVARLSK
+200 LVARLSK

-245 AAEIDGGAADVSRDD
+245 VAEIDGSAADVTRGD
-260 EKRSVRLKIKVA
+260 KKGVRLKIKVA

-327 LGIGAIGRMEVEEV
+327 LGIGAVGRMEVEEV

-360 AANVTRGGVT
+360 AANVTRGGVAA
-370 VEISGFE
+370 EIPGFE
-377 GTLRDYQSRG
+377 GALRDYQARG
-387 VDWISFLTDN
+387 VEWISFLTDN
-397 GFGALLADDMG
+397 DFGALLADDMG

-414 TIAWILRGQGSGVRG
+414 TIAWILRALAAKATGAAQP
-429 QGSGVSSWSSELE
+429 
-442 LESGGESLVGVRGQ
+442 
-456 VGRVLVVAPLTLL
+456 VLVVAPLTLL

-526 EWDGIVLDE
+526 EWGGIVIDE

-557 RLALTGTPIENG
+557 RLALTGTPIENS

-591 ADRFVKPLATDPC
+591 ADRFVKPLATDPS

-628 VAGELGEKREIRE
+628 VAGELGEKREVRE

-650 AEYERALA
+650 AEYEGALA

-687 AVSGGKVDRLVEL
+687 TVSGGKADRLVEL

-722 ALRKL
+722 ALKKM
-727 LEGRFAQP
+727 LERRFAQP
-735 VAFLHGGLSAAQ
+735 IAFLHGGLTAAQ

-828 ILERKES
+828 ILDRKES
-835 LAGLLKDGEKLWN
+835 LAGLLKDGEKLWS

>member
-1 MKQPSPRQRDALALV
+1 MLV

-109 VEARRALC
+109 VEARRALG
-117 FSFHAANDSGDEAF
+117 FSFPAASDSGDEAF
-131 TLSCPRPKG
+131 TLTCPRPKG
-140 RTQYRALG
+140 RAQYRALG
-148 QAVSVWGALRGLRS
+148 QAVCVWGGLRS
-162 AGKDGRDACPQA
+162 LRSDGA
-174 SAGVSEVSAPCGG
+174 S
-187 LRPMGKQTRRAKR
+187 
-200 APSRPCLVARLSK
+200 LSVVLTK
-213 AEAEDFIRRGARE
+213 GEAEDFIRRGARE

-245 AAEIDGGAADVSRDD
+245 VAEIDGSAADVTRGDD
-260 EKRSVRLKIKVA
+260 KKSVRLKIKVA
-272 GEEVSAEEIRF
+272 GEEVSVEEIRF

-327 LGIGAIGRMEVEEV
+327 LGIGAVGRMEVEEV

-360 AANVTRGGVT
+360 AANVTRGGVAA
-370 VEISGFE
+370 EIPGFE
-377 GTLRDYQSRG
+377 GALRDYQARG
-387 VDWISFLTDN
+387 VEWISFLTDN

-414 TIAWILRGQGSGVRG
+414 TIAWILRAFAAKATGAAQP
-429 QGSGVSSWSSELE
+429 
-442 LESGGESLVGVRGQ
+442 
-456 VGRVLVVAPLTLL
+456 VLVVAPLTLL

-481 SLRVYVHQGD
+481 YLRVYVHQGD

-526 EWDGIVLDE
+526 EWGGIVIDE

-569 VADIWSL
+569 VEDIWSL

-591 ADRFVKPLATDPC
+591 ADRFVKPLVTDPC

-628 VAGELGEKREIRE
+628 VAGELGEKREVRE

-650 AEYERALA
+650 AEYEGALA

-687 AVSGGKVDRLVEL
+687 SVAGGKVDRLVEL

-747 REEQIALFDGTAG
+747 REEQIALFGGTAG

-784 HFDRWWNP
+784 HYDRWWNP

-828 ILERKES
+828 ILDRKES
-835 LAGLLKDGEKLWN
+835 LAGLLKDGEKLWS

>member
-59 EDAEDQRYETLHDA
+59 EDAEDQRHETLHDA
-73 WAMALRSRTGLV
+73 WAMAL
-85 RWDDAE
+85 
-91 CAAFAAE
+91 
-98 LAEWHGGGSED
+98 

-117 FSFHAANDSGDEAF
+117 FSFHAASDSSENAF

-140 RTQYRALG
+140 RAQYRALG
-148 QAVSVWGALRGLRS
+148 QAVCVWGGLRGLRS
-162 AGKDGRDACPQA
+162 DGA
-174 SAGVSEVSAPCGG
+174 SLSA
-187 LRPMGKQTRRAKR
+187 A
-200 APSRPCLVARLSK
+200 LSK
-213 AEAEDFIRRGARE
+213 GEAEDFIRRGARE

-245 AAEIDGGAADVSRDD
+245 VAEIDGDAADVSRDD
-260 EKRSVRLKIKVA
+260 EKKSVRLKIKVA

-315 SEKTKANPLSFA
+315 SEKTKSNPLSFA
-327 LGIGAIGRMEVEEV
+327 LGIGAVGRMEVEEV

-360 AANVTRGGVT
+360 AANVTRGGAA
-370 VEISGFE
+370 VEIPGFE

-414 TIAWILRGQGSGVRG
+414 TIAWILRGKGSGVRS
-429 QGSGVSSWSSELE
+429 QELGVSSWSSELE

-456 VGRVLVVAPLTLL
+456 VGRALVVAPLTLL

-687 AVSGGKVDRLVEL
+687 AVAGGKVDRLVEL

-722 ALRKL
+722 ALKKM
-727 LEGRFAQP
+727 LERRFSQP
-735 VAFLHGGLSAAQ
+735 IAFLHGGLSAAQ

-848 AIGLA
+848 AIGLDNA
-853 DA
+853 

>member
-1 MKQPSPRQRDALALV
+1 MRSDGASLSATLA
-16 ADGKFY
+16 
-22 PDLVKEDDG
+22 
-31 WHARWRALGADNEWV
+31 
-46 DEYVRGPSVTVLS
+46 
-59 EDAEDQRYETLHDA
+59 
-73 WAMALRSRTGLV
+73 
-85 RWDDAE
+85 
-91 CAAFAAE
+91 
-98 LAEWHGGGSED
+98 
-109 VEARRALC
+109 
-117 FSFHAANDSGDEAF
+117 
-131 TLSCPRPKG
+131 KG
-140 RTQYRALG
+140 
-148 QAVSVWGALRGLRS
+148 
-162 AGKDGRDACPQA
+162 
-174 SAGVSEVSAPCGG
+174 
-187 LRPMGKQTRRAKR
+187 
-200 APSRPCLVARLSK
+200 
-213 AEAEDFIRRGARE
+213 EAEDFIRRGARE

-231 YSVSGVDLAATVAA
+231 YSVSGVDLAAAVAA
-245 AAEIDGGAADVSRDD
+245 VAEIDGDAADVSRDD
-260 EKRSVRLKIKVA
+260 EKKSVRLKIKVA

-315 SEKTKANPLSFA
+315 SEKTKSNPLSFA
-327 LGIGAIGRMEVEEV
+327 LGIGAVGRMEVEEV

-360 AANVTRGGVT
+360 AANVTRGGAA
-370 VEISGFE
+370 VEIPGFD
-377 GTLRDYQSRG
+377 GTLRDYQLRG
-387 VDWISFLTDN
+387 VEWISFLTDN

-414 TIAWILRGQGSGVRG
+414 TIAWILRGQESGVRS

-722 ALRKL
+722 ALKKM
-727 LEGRFAQP
+727 LERRFAQP
-735 VAFLHGGLSAAQ
+735 IAFLHGGLSAAQ

>member
-59 EDAEDQRYETLHDA
+59 EDAEDQRHETLHDA

-98 LAEWHGGGSED
+98 LTEWHGGGSED

-117 FSFHAANDSGDEAF
+117 FSFHAASDSGEEAF

-140 RTQYRALG
+140 RAQYRALG
-148 QAVSVWGALRGLRS
+148 QAVCVWGGLRGLRS
-162 AGKDGRDACPQA
+162 DGA
-174 SAGVSEVSAPCGG
+174 SLSA
-187 LRPMGKQTRRAKR
+187 A
-200 APSRPCLVARLSK
+200 LSK
-213 AEAEDFIRRGARE
+213 GEAEDFIRRGARE

-231 YSVSGVDLAATVAA
+231 YSVSGVDLTATVAA
-245 AAEIDGGAADVSRDD
+245 VAEIDGDAADVSRDD
-260 EKRSVRLKIKVA
+260 DKKSVRLKIKVA

-315 SEKTKANPLSFA
+315 SEKTKSNPLSFA
-327 LGIGAIGRMEVEEV
+327 LGIGAVGRMEVEEV

-360 AANVTRGGVT
+360 AANVTRGGVA
-370 VEISGFE
+370 VEIPGFE
-377 GTLRDYQSRG
+377 GALRDYQSRG

-429 QGSGVSSWSSELE
+429 QESGVSSQGSGVSSQGS
-442 LESGGESLVGVRGQ
+442 VVRGQ

-700 VETIFENGESVLIF
+700 VETIFENGESALIF

-722 ALRKL
+722 ALKKM
-727 LEGRFAQP
+727 LERRFAQP
-735 VAFLHGGLSAAQ
+735 IAFLHGGLSAAQ

>member
-59 EDAEDQRYETLHDA
+59 EDAEDQRHETLHDA

-117 FSFHAANDSGDEAF
+117 FSFHAASDSSENAF

-140 RTQYRALG
+140 RAQYRALG
-148 QAVSVWGALRGLRS
+148 QAVCVWGGLRGLRS
-162 AGKDGRDACPQA
+162 DGA
-174 SAGVSEVSAPCGG
+174 SLSA
-187 LRPMGKQTRRAKR
+187 A
-200 APSRPCLVARLSK
+200 LSK
-213 AEAEDFIRRGARE
+213 GEAEDFIRRGARE

-231 YSVSGVDLAATVAA
+231 YSVAGVDLAATVAA
-245 AAEIDGGAADVSRDD
+245 VAEIDGDAADVPRDD
-260 EKRSVRLKIKVA
+260 EKKSVRLKIKVA

-315 SEKTKANPLSFA
+315 SEKTKSNPLSFA
-327 LGIGAIGRMEVEEV
+327 LGIGAVGRMEVEEV

-360 AANVTRGGVT
+360 AANVHGGVA
-370 VEISGFE
+370 VEIPGFE
-377 GTLRDYQSRG
+377 GALRDYQSRG
-387 VDWISFLTDN
+387 VEWISFLTDN

-414 TIAWILRGQGSGVRG
+414 TIAWMLGERIPRAKRVAEGDALAGVVTGNGERGPF
-429 QGSGVSSWSSELE
+429 
-442 LESGGESLVGVRGQ
+442 
-456 VGRVLVVAPLTLL
+456 LVVAPLTLL

-722 ALRKL
+722 ALKKM
-727 LEGRFAQP
+727 LERRFAQP
-735 VAFLHGGLSAAQ
+735 IAFLHGGLSAAQ

>member
-98 LAEWHGGGSED
+98 LAEWHGGGRED

-117 FSFHAANDSGDEAF
+117 FSFHAANDSGEEAF
-131 TLSCPRPKG
+131 SLSCPRPKG
-140 RTQYRALG
+140 RAQYRALG
-148 QAVSVWGALRGLRS
+148 QAVCVWGGLRGLRS
-162 AGKDGRDACPQA
+162 DGA
-174 SAGVSEVSAPCGG
+174 SLE
-187 LRPMGKQTRRAKR
+187 
-200 APSRPCLVARLSK
+200 ARLSK
-213 AEAEDFIRRGARE
+213 AEAEDFVRRGARE

-245 AAEIDGGAADVSRDD
+245 VAEIDGSAADVPRDG
-260 EKRSVRLKIKVA
+260 EKKSVRLKIKVA

-315 SEKTKANPLSFA
+315 ADKTKANPLSFA
-327 LGIGAIGRMEVEEV
+327 LGIGAVGRMEVGEV
-341 LADGGILGL
+341 LAGGGILGL

-360 AANVTRGGVT
+360 AANVTRGGMAA
-370 VEISGFE
+370 EIPGFE
-377 GTLRDYQSRG
+377 GALRDYQARG
-387 VDWISFLTDN
+387 VEWISFLTDN

-414 TIAWILRGQGSGVRG
+414 TIAWILRAFAAKAAGAAQP
-429 QGSGVSSWSSELE
+429 
-442 LESGGESLVGVRGQ
+442 
-456 VGRVLVVAPLTLL
+456 VLVVAPLTLL

-526 EWDGIVLDE
+526 EWGGIVIDE

-557 RLALTGTPIENG
+557 RLALTGTPIENS

-591 ADRFVKPLATDPC
+591 ADRFVKPLATDPS

-628 VAGELGEKREIRE
+628 VAGELGEKREVRE

-650 AEYERALA
+650 AEYEGALA

-687 AVSGGKVDRLVEL
+687 TVSGGKADRLVEL
-700 VETIFENGESVLIF
+700 VETIFENGESVLVF
-714 SQYAKVGE
+714 TQYAKVGE

-747 REEQIALFDGTAG
+747 REEQIALFGGTAG

-784 HFDRWWNP
+784 HYDRWWNP

-807 EKTVFVHVFV
+807 DKTVFVHVFV

-828 ILERKES
+828 ILDRKES
-835 LAGLLKDGEKLWN
+835 LAGLLKDGEKLWS

>member
-1 MKQPSPRQRDALALV
+1 MKLPSPRQREALVLV

-98 LAEWHGGGSED
+98 LAEWHGGGMED

-117 FSFHAANDSGDEAF
+117 FSFNAANDPGEGAF
-131 TLSCPRPKG
+131 SLSCPRPKG
-140 RTQYRALG
+140 RAQYRALG

-162 AGKDGRDACPQA
+162 AGA
-174 SAGVSEVSAPCGG
+174 SLE
-187 LRPMGKQTRRAKR
+187 
-200 APSRPCLVARLSK
+200 ARLSK
-213 AEAEDFIRRGARE
+213 AEAEDFVRRGARE

-231 YSVSGVDLAATVAA
+231 YSVSGVDLAAAVAA
-245 AAEIDGGAADVSRDD
+245 AAEIDGSAADVTRGD
-260 EKRSVRLKIKVA
+260 KKGVRLKIKVA

-315 SEKTKANPLSFA
+315 ADKTKANPLSFA
-327 LGIGAIGRMEVEEV
+327 LGIGAGGRMEVGEV

-360 AANVTRGGVT
+360 AANATRGGVAA
-370 VEISGFE
+370 EIPGFE
-377 GTLRDYQSRG
+377 GSLRDYQARG
-387 VDWISFLTDN
+387 VEWISFLTDN

-414 TIAWILRGQGSGVRG
+414 TIAWILRALAAKATGAAQP
-429 QGSGVSSWSSELE
+429 
-442 LESGGESLVGVRGQ
+442 
-456 VGRVLVVAPLTLL
+456 VLVVAPLTLL

-526 EWDGIVLDE
+526 EWGGIVIDE

-557 RLALTGTPIENG
+557 RLALTGTPIENS
-569 VADIWSL
+569 VADIWSI

-591 ADRFVKPLATDPC
+591 ADRFVKPLATDPS

-628 VAGELGEKREIRE
+628 VAGELGEKREVRE

-650 AEYERALA
+650 AEYEGALA

-687 AVSGGKVDRLVEL
+687 TVSGGKADRLVEL

-722 ALRKL
+722 ALKKM
-727 LEGRFAQP
+727 LERRFAQP
-735 VAFLHGGLSAAQ
+735 ITFLHGGLSAAQ
-747 REEQIALFDGTAG
+747 REEQIALFGGTAG

-784 HFDRWWNP
+784 HYDRWWNP

-828 ILERKES
+828 ILDRKES
-835 LAGLLKDGEKLWN
+835 LAGLLKDGEKLWS

>member
-1 MKQPSPRQRDALALV
+1 MRS
-16 ADGKFY
+16 DG
-22 PDLVKEDDG
+22 
-31 WHARWRALGADNEWV
+31 A
-46 DEYVRGPSVTVLS
+46 SLS
-59 EDAEDQRYETLHDA
+59 
-73 WAMALRSRTGLV
+73 
-85 RWDDAE
+85 
-91 CAAFAAE
+91 AA
-98 LAEWHGGGSED
+98 
-109 VEARRALC
+109 
-117 FSFHAANDSGDEAF
+117 
-131 TLSCPRPKG
+131 
-140 RTQYRALG
+140 
-148 QAVSVWGALRGLRS
+148 
-162 AGKDGRDACPQA
+162 
-174 SAGVSEVSAPCGG
+174 
-187 LRPMGKQTRRAKR
+187 
-200 APSRPCLVARLSK
+200 LSK
-213 AEAEDFIRRGARE
+213 GEAEDFIRRGARE

-245 AAEIDGGAADVSRDD
+245 VAEIDGDAADAPRDD
-260 EKRSVRLKIKVA
+260 EKKSVRLKIKVA

-315 SEKTKANPLSFA
+315 SEKTKSNPLSFA
-327 LGIGAIGRMEVEEV
+327 LGIGAVGRMEVEEV

-360 AANVTRGGVT
+360 AANVTRGGVA
-370 VEISGFE
+370 VEIPGFE
-377 GTLRDYQSRG
+377 GALRDYQSRG

-414 TIAWILRGQGSGVRG
+414 TIAWILRGK
-429 QGSGVSSWSSELE
+429 GSGVSSQGSVVVTAPC
-442 LESGGESLVGVRGQ
+442 GGSRPMGKRTRRAERVPRGQ
-456 VGRVLVVAPLTLL
+456 VGRALVVAPLTLL

-604 SAQGKKLRRALEPFV
+604 SVQGKKLRRALEPFV

-658 DYRAGERRQGDIFAL
+658 DYRVGERRQGDIFAL

-687 AVSGGKVDRLVEL
+687 AVAGGKVDRLVEL

-722 ALRKL
+722 ALKKM
-727 LEGRFAQP
+727 LERRFSQP
-735 VAFLHGGLSAAQ
+735 IAFLHGGLSAAQ

>member
-117 FSFHAANDSGDEAF
+117 FSFHAASDSSENAF

-140 RTQYRALG
+140 RAQYRALG
-148 QAVSVWGALRGLRS
+148 QAVCVWGGLRGLGSDGASLS
-162 AGKDGRDACPQA
+162 AA
-174 SAGVSEVSAPCGG
+174 
-187 LRPMGKQTRRAKR
+187 
-200 APSRPCLVARLSK
+200 LSK
-213 AEAEDFIRRGARE
+213 GEAEDFIRRGARE

-245 AAEIDGGAADVSRDD
+245 VAEIDGDAADAPRDD
-260 EKRSVRLKIKVA
+260 EKKSVRLKIKVA

-315 SEKTKANPLSFA
+315 SEKTKSNPLSFA
-327 LGIGAIGRMEVEEV
+327 LGIGAVGRMEVEEV

-360 AANVTRGGVT
+360 AANATRGGVA
-370 VEISGFE
+370 VEIPGFE
-377 GTLRDYQSRG
+377 GALRDYQSRG

-414 TIAWILRGQGSGVRG
+414 TIAWILRGKGSGVRS
-429 QGSGVSSWSSELE
+429 QGSV
-442 LESGGESLVGVRGQ
+442 VRGQ
-456 VGRVLVVAPLTLL
+456 GGRVLIVAPLTLL

-591 ADRFVKPLATDPC
+591 ADRFVKPLAADPC
-604 SAQGKKLRRALEPFV
+604 STQGKKLRRALEPFV

-687 AVSGGKVDRLVEL
+687 AVAGGKVDRLVEL

-722 ALRKL
+722 ALKKM
-727 LEGRFAQP
+727 LERRFAQP

-747 REEQIALFDGTAG
+747 REEQIALFGGTAG

-848 AIGLA
+848 AIGLDNA
-853 DA
+853 

>member
-59 EDAEDQRYETLHDA
+59 EDAEDQRHETLHDA

-117 FSFHAANDSGDEAF
+117 FSFHAASDSSENAF

-140 RTQYRALG
+140 RAQYRALG
-148 QAVSVWGALRGLRS
+148 QAVCVWGGLRGLRS
-162 AGKDGRDACPQA
+162 DGA
-174 SAGVSEVSAPCGG
+174 SLSA
-187 LRPMGKQTRRAKR
+187 A
-200 APSRPCLVARLSK
+200 LSK
-213 AEAEDFIRRGARE
+213 GEAEDFIRRGARE

-245 AAEIDGGAADVSRDD
+245 VAEIDGDAADAPRDD
-260 EKRSVRLKIKVA
+260 EKKSVRLKIKVA

-315 SEKTKANPLSFA
+315 SEKTKSNPLSFA
-327 LGIGAIGRMEVEEV
+327 LGIGAVGRMEVEEV

-360 AANVTRGGVT
+360 AANVTRGGVA
-370 VEISGFE
+370 VEIPGFE
-377 GTLRDYQSRG
+377 GALRDYQSRG

-414 TIAWILRGQGSGVRG
+414 TIAWILRGQGSGVRD
-429 QGSGVSSWSSELE
+429 Q
-442 LESGGESLVGVRGQ
+442 ESVVRGQ

-687 AVSGGKVDRLVEL
+687 AVAGGKVDRLVEL

-722 ALRKL
+722 ALKKM
-727 LEGRFAQP
+727 LERRFSQP
-735 VAFLHGGLSAAQ
+735 IAFLHGGLSAAQ
-747 REEQIALFDGTAG
+747 REEQIALFGGTAG

-848 AIGLA
+848 AIGLDNA
-853 DA
+853 

>member
-1 MKQPSPRQRDALALV
+1 MKLPSPRQREALLLV

-22 PDLVKEDDG
+22 PDFVKEDDG

-98 LAEWHGGGSED
+98 LAEWHGGGRED

-117 FSFHAANDSGDEAF
+117 FSFNAANDPGEGAF
-131 TLSCPRPKG
+131 ALSCPRPKG
-140 RTQYRALG
+140 RAQYRALG

-162 AGKDGRDACPQA
+162 AGA
-174 SAGVSEVSAPCGG
+174 SLE
-187 LRPMGKQTRRAKR
+187 
-200 APSRPCLVARLSK
+200 ARLSK
-213 AEAEDFIRRGARE
+213 AEAEDFVRRGARE

-231 YSVSGVDLAATVAA
+231 YSVSGVDLAAAVAA
-245 AAEIDGGAADVSRDD
+245 AAEIDGSAADVTRGD
-260 EKRSVRLKIKVA
+260 KKGVRLKIKVA

-283 LLEQNSTLVFFRDR
+283 LLEQNSTLVFSRDR

-315 SEKTKANPLSFA
+315 ADKTKANPLSFA
-327 LGIGAIGRMEVEEV
+327 LGIGAVGRMEVGEV

-360 AANVTRGGVT
+360 AANATRGGVAA
-370 VEISGFE
+370 EIPGFE
-377 GTLRDYQSRG
+377 GSLRDYQARG
-387 VDWISFLTDN
+387 VEWISFLTDN

-414 TIAWILRGQGSGVRG
+414 TIAWILRSQGSGVRG
-429 QGSGVSSWSSELE
+429 QGV
-442 LESGGESLVGVRGQ
+442 
-456 VGRVLVVAPLTLL
+456 RVLIVAPLTLL

-526 EWDGIVLDE
+526 EWGGIVIDE

-557 RLALTGTPIENG
+557 RLALTGTPIENS

-591 ADRFVKPLATDPC
+591 ADRFVKPLATDPS

-628 VAGELGEKREIRE
+628 VAGELGEKREVRE

-650 AEYERALA
+650 AEYEGALA

-687 AVSGGKVDRLVEL
+687 TVSGGKADRLVEL
-700 VETIFENGESVLIF
+700 VETIFENGESVLVF
-714 SQYAKVGE
+714 TQYAKVGE

-735 VAFLHGGLSAAQ
+735 IAFLHGGLSAAQ
-747 REEQIALFDGTAG
+747 REEQIALFGGTAG

-784 HFDRWWNP
+784 HYDRWWNP

-828 ILERKES
+828 ILDRKES

>member
-1 MKQPSPRQRDALALV
+1 M
-16 ADGKFY
+16 
-22 PDLVKEDDG
+22 
-31 WHARWRALGADNEWV
+31 
-46 DEYVRGPSVTVLS
+46 
-59 EDAEDQRYETLHDA
+59 
-73 WAMALRSRTGLV
+73 
-85 RWDDAE
+85 
-91 CAAFAAE
+91 
-98 LAEWHGGGSED
+98 
-109 VEARRALC
+109 
-117 FSFHAANDSGDEAF
+117 
-131 TLSCPRPKG
+131 
-140 RTQYRALG
+140 
-148 QAVSVWGALRGLRS
+148 WGALRGLRS
-162 AGKDGRDACPQA
+162 AGA
-174 SAGVSEVSAPCGG
+174 SLE
-187 LRPMGKQTRRAKR
+187 
-200 APSRPCLVARLSK
+200 ARLSK
-213 AEAEDFIRRGARE
+213 AEAEDFVRRGARE

-231 YSVSGVDLAATVAA
+231 YSVSGVDLAATS
-245 AAEIDGGAADVSRDD
+245 AADVTRGD
-260 EKRSVRLKIKVA
+260 KKGVRLKIKVA

-315 SEKTKANPLSFA
+315 ADKTKANPLSFA
-327 LGIGAIGRMEVEEV
+327 LGIGAVGRMEVGEV
-341 LADGGILGL
+341 LAGGGILGL

-360 AANVTRGGVT
+360 AANATRGGVAA
-370 VEISGFE
+370 EIPGFE
-377 GTLRDYQSRG
+377 GTLRDYQARG
-387 VDWISFLTDN
+387 VEWISFLTDN

-414 TIAWILRGQGSGVRG
+414 TIAWILRALAAKATGAAQP
-429 QGSGVSSWSSELE
+429 
-442 LESGGESLVGVRGQ
+442 
-456 VGRVLVVAPLTLL
+456 VLVVAPLTLL

-504 EADVVVTSY
+504 ESDVVVTSY

-526 EWDGIVLDE
+526 EWGGIVIDE

-557 RLALTGTPIENG
+557 RLALTGTPIENS

-591 ADRFVKPLATDPC
+591 ADRFVKPLATDPS

-628 VAGELGEKREIRE
+628 VAGELGEKREVRE

-650 AEYERALA
+650 AEYEGALA

-687 AVSGGKVDRLVEL
+687 TVSGGKADRLVEL

-722 ALRKL
+722 ALKKM
-727 LEGRFAQP
+727 LERRFAQP
-735 VAFLHGGLSAAQ
+735 IAFLHGGLSAAQ
-747 REEQIALFDGTAG
+747 REEQIALFGGTAG

-784 HFDRWWNP
+784 HYDRWWNP

-828 ILERKES
+828 ILDRKES
-835 LAGLLKDGEKLWN
+835 LAGLLKDGEKLWS